1 MYIKH
6 SSSIVFLFSKKHII
20 EFLLR
25 LTSLIVIR
33 YALVSE
39 LIVDFLSGNMQFA
52 VPSLEENEV
61 EFISKEISR
70 TEPKYINIHSPIDV
84 PTPPLT
90 VHN

>member
-6 SSSIVFLFSKKHII
+6 SSSLPFFKTHMI

-39 LIVDFLSGNMQFA
+39 LIVDFLSGNVQFA
-52 VPSLEENEV
+52 V
-61 EFISKEISR
+61 
-70 TEPKYINIHSPIDV
+70 
-84 PTPPLT
+84 LT
-90 VHN
+90 RGK